1 MKRFVYKKWDGSQQS
16 FSLKRKEVVDKFM
29 DNIMKGM
36 SPNMSL
42 AQMLWEGF
50 PLQGMDF
57 RVMGLEELT
66 AELEKQKQ
74 NLFDTYNLEKVFDK
88 PMDDLKGLLA
98 EEAMVRKQTGVIPS
112 PSYDELP
119 PGLL

>member
-1 MKRFVYKKWDGSQQS
+1 MKRFVYKKWDGSQLP
-16 FSLKRKEVVDKFM
+16 FSLKRKEVIDTFM

-57 RVMGLEELT
+57 RVMGLEELLE
-66 AELEKQKQ
+66 ELEKQKRD
-74 NLFDTYNLEKVFDK
+74 LFDTYNLEKAFNK
-88 PMDDLKGLLA
+88 PM
-98 EEAMVRKQTGVIPS
+98 ESIN
-112 PSYDELP
+112 
-119 PGLL
+119 